1 MPLSQTVSLTI
12 LFFYFYWFY
21 ALNLNFQ
28 FWFTFVENYTMLLM
42 EEKLQTS
49 PLLINTLLL
58 WAFLFWE
65 NFSGFSSEENLWNEP
80 VRKIQGLKLIAILL
94 AWLTFPLRNALF
106 LLQKKLLLC
115 LRCASV
121 SFRKSYNR
129 GECLKWIWRKKT
141 AESMKGLKI
150 IVFLLSPD

>member
-1 MPLSQTVSLTI
+1 MPLSQTVSVTT
-12 LFFYFYWFY
+12 LFLLFYWFY

-106 LLQKKLLLC
+106 LLQKNCCCVFGALLSLSEKVITGGNAWNESGEKKQRSPWKGWKLLFSC
-115 LRCASV
+115 
-121 SFRKSYNR
+121 
-129 GECLKWIWRKKT
+129 
-141 AESMKGLKI
+141 
-150 IVFLLSPD
+150 